1 MEKLERLIQIINMN
15 QLNLEQEFLLKIYEN
30 KIQKLTKIQAQ
41 KYLKKILKIMM
52 IKDNIIK
59 YYIKNSI
66 I

>member
-1 MEKLERLIQIINMN
+1 MN

-30 KIQKLTKIQAQ
+30 KIKKLTKIQAQ
-41 KYLKKILKIMM
+41 KYLKKILKTMM